1 MRTDRCHHRLL
12 DVAAPITR
20 DQRKVDARK
29 PLERD
34 IDAWVAT
41 SSADYEWVVRPNVSE
56 PGLP

>member
-1 MRTDRCHHRLL
+1 M

-29 PLERD
+29 PLERN

-41 SSADYEWVVRPNVSE
+41 SSADCEWVVRPNVSE
-56 PGLP
+56 PRLP